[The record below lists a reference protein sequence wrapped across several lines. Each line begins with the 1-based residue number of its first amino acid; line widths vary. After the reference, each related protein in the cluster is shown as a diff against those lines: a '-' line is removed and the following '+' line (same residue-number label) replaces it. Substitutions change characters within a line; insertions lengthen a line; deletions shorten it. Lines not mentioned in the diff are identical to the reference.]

1 MKKYFLIGMS
11 NKKSKSRILMQLME
25 EGENWITWA
34 ICHGRW
40 FTIAGYTQHTHFSH
54 NIQYW
59 WIRKR
64 CWWSLY
70 SRDKS
75 QCKHITFIIIL
86 TQLKIH
92 YTSVTLTC
100 YAMLNPSCFTW
111 LGPNS
116 IYELKI
122 VVLKYAAVINCCI
135 SLMVL
140 SLNFLPG

>member
-1 MKKYFLIGMS
+1 MKKYFLTGTS

-40 FTIAGYTQHTHFSH
+40 FTITGYTQHTDFSH

-64 CWWSLY
+64 CWWPLY
-70 SRDKS
+70 PRDKS
-75 QCKHITFIIIL
+75 QCKYITFIIIL
-86 TQLKIH
+86 TQWKVH

-100 YAMLNPSCFTW
+100 YAMLDPPW
-111 LGPNS
+111 LGLNS
-116 IYELKI
+116 IYKQKI
-122 VVLKYAAVINCCI
+122 TVLKYAAVINCCI